1 MEVRQLE
8 MLLAAAEH
16 GSYSRAGEALHISHS
31 AIHRQVRL
39 LAEDVGDRLLVRVGR
54 GVQLTE
60 TGRLL
65 CELMRTIRREIRD
78 TRRRID
84 DLQQL
89 EDGDVRIGTGTS
101 ILYFLILDALR
112 VLQDKHPRVRVH
124 MMTGTAEQV
133 VHKIASG
140 DLDLGVVYE
149 RSGLRTARDL
159 HYEPLYVEEFVIVV
173 PDDHPLAKRRR
184 LSIGELCRFPL
195 ITFSEDSHTR
205 TQVLDPLFQRAGTQP
220 NITMELENEEAIERM
235 MQTSGN
241 PGVLTR
247 RRATASGFRYLRLTE
262 GKIAC
267 EVWLVAPPGDR
278 LPHAARVFCNLCRQA
293 SRLHRASRRNR

>member
-1 MEVRQLE
+1 MDVRQLE
-8 MLLAAAEH
+8 MLLAAADH

-65 CELMRTIRREIRD
+65 CDLMRTIRREIRD
-78 TRRRID
+78 ARRRIG

-112 VLQDKHPRVRVH
+112 ALQDKHPRVRVH
-124 MMTGTAEQV
+124 LMTGTAEQV
-133 VHKIASG
+133 VHKIACG
-140 DLDLGVVYE
+140 ELDLGIVYA
-149 RSGLRTARDL
+149 RTGLSAARGL
-159 HYEPLYVEEFVIVV
+159 HYEPLYEEEFVIVV
-173 PDDHPLAKRRR
+173 PNDHPLAKRRR
-184 LSIGELCRFPL
+184 IPIRGLCRFPL
-195 ITFSEDSHTR
+195 IAFSEDSHTR

-241 PGVLTR
+241 AGVLTR
-247 RRATASGFRYLRLTE
+247 HRAMTSGLRYLRLKE
-262 GKIAC
+262 SKIAC
-267 EVWLVAPPGDR
+267 EVWLVSPPVDR
-278 LPHAARVFCNLCRQA
+278 LPHAARVFCNLCRHA
-293 SRLHRASRRNR
+293 SRLRHTSRRSR